1 MDISSLYRTSAREK
15 KATLKV
21 MMAAYTVR
29 KNNKRA
35 NKLRAYTFKPRS
47 MKEQIAANKKLR
59 QYILREK
66 LHQCR
71 FAWTQLVSSIR
82 RGSDGFGCHVE
93 P

>member
-59 QYILREK
+59 SMTLTSDTPALRNSTPISRHFHSFK
-66 LHQCR
+66 L
-71 FAWTQLVSSIR
+71 
-82 RGSDGFGCHVE
+82 
-93 P
+93 

>member
-21 MMAAYTVR
+21 MMGAYTVR

-47 MKEQIAANKKLR
+47 MREQIAPTRSLEA
-59 QYILREK
+59 
-66 LHQCR
+66 
-71 FAWTQLVSSIR
+71 
-82 RGSDGFGCHVE
+82 
-93 P
+93 